1 MSVEGGEAVRV
12 IGLTGGIASGKSTA
26 AKILAEL
33 GAEIIDADQ
42 LARDVVRPGEP
53 AYRAI
58 VSAFGTD
65 VLNEDGTINRAAL
78 GTIVFADPVARRQ
91 LESIT
96 HPAIARQAEHLL
108 AELRSRGTQLAVYM
122 APLLIEAGITGRV
135 DEVWVVYVDRETQI
149 RRLMCRDGLS
159 KDDALQRIASQMSM
173 EEKRDLARVVIDNRG
188 TEADLVRTIRETWE
202 REILGRTRA

>member
-1 MSVEGGEAVRV
+1 MRV

-33 GAEIIDADQ
+33 GAEVIDADQ

-58 VSAFGTD
+58 VAAFGTG

-78 GTIVFADPVARRQ
+78 GAIVFADPAARRR
-91 LESIT
+91 LEAIT
-96 HPAIARQAEHLL
+96 HPAIARLAENSL
-108 AELRSRGTQLAVYM
+108 AELRRRGTRLAVYM

-135 DEVWVVYVDRETQI
+135 DEVWVVYVDSDTQV
-149 RRLMCRDGLS
+149 RRLVQREGLS
-159 KDDALQRIASQMSM
+159 EADALQRISSQMSM
-173 EEKRDLARVVIDNRG
+173 EEKRKLARVVIDNRG
-188 TEADLVRTIRETWE
+188 TKADLVRTIRETWE
-202 REILGRTRA
+202 REILGRTGD

>member
-1 MSVEGGEAVRV
+1 MSAEGGETMRV

-33 GAEIIDADQ
+33 GAEVIDADQ

-58 VSAFGTD
+58 VAAFGTG

-78 GTIVFADPVARRQ
+78 GAIVFADPAARRR

-96 HPAIARQAEHLL
+96 HPAIARLAENSL
-108 AELRSRGTQLAVYM
+108 AELRRRGTRLAVYM

-135 DEVWVVYVDRETQI
+135 DEVWVVYVDSDTQV
-149 RRLMCRDGLS
+149 RRLMQRDGLS
-159 KDDALQRIASQMSM
+159 EADALQRISSQMSM
-173 EEKRDLARVVIDNRG
+173 KEKRKLARVVIDNRG
-188 TEADLVRTIRETWE
+188 TKADLARTIRETWE
-202 REILGRTRA
+202 REILGRTGD

>member
-1 MSVEGGEAVRV
+1 MSAEGGEAVRV

-33 GAEIIDADQ
+33 GAEVIDADQ

-58 VSAFGTD
+58 VAAFGTD

-78 GTIVFADPVARRQ
+78 GAIVFADPAARRR

-96 HPAIARQAEHLL
+96 HPAIARLAENSL
-108 AELRSRGTQLAVYM
+108 AELRRRGTRLAVYM

-135 DEVWVVYVDRETQI
+135 DEVWVVYVDSDTQV
-149 RRLMCRDGLS
+149 RRLMQREGLS
-159 KDDALQRIASQMSM
+159 AADALQRISSQMPM
-173 EEKRDLARVVIDNRG
+173 EEKRKLARVVIDNRG
-188 TEADLVRTIRETWE
+188 TKADLARTIRETWE
-202 REILGRTRA
+202 REILGRTGD